1 MLSTLKTIGAALGIL
16 LVGVGAA
23 VGMMATSKK
32 PERTAVPDK
41 APLVSV
47 IVAPSTDETIVAK
60 ANGTVVAAREADIT
74 PQVSGRVLEVGP
86 RLVPGGLVRAGDV
99 LARIDDRDYCDVLT
113 QRAAQLEDARY
124 ALAVEEGSQE
134 VARQEWAL
142 MDGSE
147 VGEANRKLML
157 REPHLARAR
166 ANVSSAES
174 SVAMARRDIERTVV
188 RAPFD
193 ALVIARGVEGGQVV
207 SQQSLVAK
215 LVATDAYWVRVNV
228 PTSALQFM
236 SLPDAKGA
244 GGARVSVVH
253 DLGRGSAV
261 RRAGTVIRLLGS
273 VEDRGMMAQ
282 LLVEIERPLAGTG
295 TPLLLGAYV
304 LVEIEGNTL
313 EDVIVIPRTALREG
327 GKVWVMTEED
337 RLDVR
342 PVEVDWRRSEE
353 VIVTS
358 GIAPGERVI
367 TSHLASPVDGIAVR
381 TQQQ

>member
-1 MLSTLKTIGAALGIL
+1 VLSTLKTIGAALGIL

-32 PERTAVPDK
+32 PERSAIQDK
-41 APLVSV
+41 APLVTIMVAQSSDEK
-47 IVAPSTDETIVAK
+47 IVVGAS
-60 ANGTVVAAREADIT
+60 GTVVAAREVSIT
-74 PQVSGRVLEVGP
+74 PQVSGTVLEISAD
-86 RLVPGGLVRAGDV
+86 LVPGSVVRVGEI
-99 LARIDDRDYCDVLT
+99 LARIDDRDYRDILM
-113 QRAAQLEDARY
+113 QRTAQLEDARY

-142 MDGSE
+142 MDGAE

-166 ANVSSAES
+166 ANVASAES

-193 ALVIARGVEGGQVV
+193 ALLIARGVEAGQVV

-228 PTSALQFM
+228 PASILD
-236 SLPDAKGA
+236 SVHLPDAEGE
-244 GGARVSVVH
+244 GGALVSITH

-261 RRAGTVIRLLGS
+261 RRTGKIIRLLGS
-273 VEDRGMMAQ
+273 VEAQGKMAQ
-282 LLVEIERPLAGTG
+282 LLVEIANPLKGPDS
-295 TPLLLGAYV
+295 PLLLGAYV
-304 LVEIEGNTL
+304 LAEIDGNTL
-313 EDVIVIPRTALREG
+313 TDVVVIPRKALREG
-327 GKVWVMTEED
+327 GKVWVMDKED

-342 PVEVDWRRSEE
+342 RVEVAWRRADE

-381 TQQQ
+381 TRQQ